1 MNRQLKRSDKDEGEI
16 PIMNYRRQIIVLGVV
31 LVVGLV
37 AFFMSFHNIPAGHRG
52 LFLEWG
58 ATTGRLAQ
66 PGAAFTV
73 PIAQSLKL
81 VDTRVIAHPFKGIE
95 AASRELLSV
104 KMAGTLNYRIDPEQI
119 IVLYNTVGL
128 DFPEKVLDSALLDFM
143 KEVAPKYSIN
153 DMLAK
158 RDEIRA
164 SAIERLSRNLS
175 RYGILIND
183 VYIADI
189 TFPAQF
195 AQSIEDKQVA
205 EQRVLTEK
213 QILEQIKIKAN
224 QAEEQA
230 DGSRR
235 SKIKEAEGE
244 AQATL
249 TKATAQA
256 KANELLAASL
266 TQEVIDFNLTQK
278 LGDKVEVMIIPSGQQ
293 LFLSPSELR
302 KAAAPAAPSV
312 PAVPA
317 APVVPKK

>member
-1 MNRQLKRSDKDEGEI
+1 MNRQLKRSDKNEGEI

-58 ATTGRLAQ
+58 ATTGKLAQ

-128 DFPEKVLDSALLDFM
+128 DFPE
-143 KEVAPKYSIN
+143 N
-153 DMLAK
+153 MLAK

-164 SAIERLSRNLS
+164 SAIERLSKNLS

-302 KAAAPAAPSV
+302 RVAATVPAAPAA
-312 PAVPA
+312 PA